1 MDVYSVCVYMYVYL
15 HIYIYTY
22 AYVYVYIYIQTYTH
36 AICTINQQQK
46 NEVCPPLESENWS
59 FRAFYASGLSA

>member
-15 HIYIYTY
+15 HIYIHMRMCM
-22 AYVYVYIYIQTYTH
+22 YIYIQTYTH